1 MVFVDEDRCT
11 GCGLCME
18 ACPTGAISVTDGVAR
33 IEQALCR
40 ECEVCLSTCPTGA
53 ISAVREPIGTER
65 PTGVPAP
72 TPAPVR
78 PVARVPQLSG
88 SPRPWLDGALAYIRW
103 EVVPQVAAF
112 LRNRGQKPWPMSLH
126 HAPTAPGRGNRGGW
140 GSGRRARRRR
150 RGRW

>member
-18 ACPTGAISVTDGVAR
+18 ACPTGAISMTDGVAR

-40 ECEVCLSTCPTGA
+40 ECEVCLSACPTGA

-65 PTGVPAP
+65 P

-112 LRNRGQKPWPMSLH
+112 LRNRGWQPRSMSLRR
-126 HAPTAPGRGNRGGW
+126 APAAPGRGNRGGW
-140 GSGRRARRRR
+140 GGNRRARRRG

>member
-33 IEQALCR
+33 IEQTLCR

-53 ISAVREPIGTER
+53 ISAVREPIGTAR
-65 PTGVPAP
+65 PTDVPAP

-78 PVARVPQLSG
+78 PVAPVPQLGG
-88 SPRPWLDGALAYIRW
+88 SPQPWLDRALAYIRW
-103 EVVPQVAAF
+103 EVVPQVSAF
-112 LRNRGQKPWPMSLH
+112 LRNRGQQPWPMSLCR
-126 HAPTAPGRGNRGGW
+126 APTAPGRGNRGGW
-140 GSGRRARRRR
+140 GGGRRARRRR

>member
-40 ECEVCLSTCPTGA
+40 ECEVCLSACPPGA

-65 PTGVPAP
+65 PTPAS
-72 TPAPVR
+72 AR

-103 EVVPQVAAF
+103 EVVP
-112 LRNRGQKPWPMSLH
+112 
-126 HAPTAPGRGNRGGW
+126 
-140 GSGRRARRRR
+140 
-150 RGRW
+150 

>member
-18 ACPTGAISVTDGVAR
+18 ACPTGAISVAQGVAR

-40 ECEVCLSTCPTGA
+40 ECEACVSACPTGA
-53 ISAVREPIGTER
+53 ISAVREPIGAER
-65 PTGVPAP
+65 P

-78 PVARVPQLSG
+78 LVAPVPQLSG

-103 EVVPQVAAF
+103 EVVAQVAAF
-112 LRNRGQKPWPMSLH
+112 LRNRGQQPWPMSLH
-126 HAPTAPGRGNRGGW
+126 RAPTAPGRGNRGGW